1 MPYLTCILS
10 HEWLLQH
17 IIFSLVSFFMLVFPL
32 MGVMQYELYAH
43 CHLEV
48 VMCSRT
54 TLLYICAKQ
63 NKKKKNRAAPWP
75 QIGCT
80 AELLRRDVLS
90 ARVQKPPLDSEL
102 KQSQWR
108 WVVRLKCS
116 CESCCKH
123 QHLWRIRY
131 LHSLVWRPGDGPDH
145 IFGSFTGS
153 WTLQHAVEDFV
164 VKYFSNHL
172 WLL

>member
-17 IIFSLVSFFMLVFPL
+17 IFFSLVSFFMLVFPL

-63 NKKKKNRAAPWP
+63 NKEKTELHRDLRLAA
-75 QIGCT
+75 Q
-80 AELLRRDVLS
+80 
-90 ARVQKPPLDSEL
+90 Q
-102 KQSQWR
+102 
-108 WVVRLKCS
+108 
-116 CESCCKH
+116 SCCVGMFCLH
-123 QHLWRIRY
+123 VCRSPLWIQ
-131 LHSLVWRPGDGPDH
+131 S
-145 IFGSFTGS
+145 
-153 WTLQHAVEDFV
+153 
-164 VKYFSNHL
+164 
-172 WLL
+172 